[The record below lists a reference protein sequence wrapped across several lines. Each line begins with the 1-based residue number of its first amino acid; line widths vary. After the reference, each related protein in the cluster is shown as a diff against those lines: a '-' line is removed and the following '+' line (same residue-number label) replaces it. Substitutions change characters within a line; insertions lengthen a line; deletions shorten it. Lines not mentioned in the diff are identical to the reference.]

1 MQELHYA
8 LLDGELVSINE
19 VKNGLKCGCVCPACG
34 AKLIAR
40 QGQKVAYH
48 FAHYKAV
55 DCEHGK
61 ETALHLLG
69 KRVISKKK
77 VYLPAKP
84 FTSEHGAVH
93 LYDKAI
99 EEKSVGT
106 FTPDVLLK
114 RGVELLGVEI
124 KVHHAVDDDKK
135 YKIFEFGLPTIEID
149 LSDVGDDYTEESVEQ
164 IILSGQKTSW
174 VYAPE
179 SKGYF
184 LRQWFGD
191 SVRTRNMS
199 YVEHCPLSNGKKAY
213 IVGLSEYE
221 CHDCGYGNIGGIHID
236 RVVCA
241 GKLKGINYMAIEKIR
256 SIVKVEGQLK
266 SFDVVINGEEI
277 HREFEV
283 AVAAE
288 QAEEKKPRGVQICFA
303 DDTTCWRCKQKMCT
317 VYGLVN
323 GTPISPDEFN
333 ETMIRISREKGVKLE
348 ERRSGMTKETH
359 LVNVCPHCGTFIGE
373 FYLHDLWYEETE
385 TIQVEDTT
393 GFNLDERQGRQ

>member
-8 LLDGELVSINE
+8 LLDGELVSIND

-69 KRVISKKK
+69 KKVICKKK
-77 VYLPAKP
+77 VFLPAKP
-84 FTSEHGAVH
+84 FTNETHGVVH
-93 LYDKAI
+93 IYDRAI
-99 EEKSVGT
+99 LEKNVGT

-124 KVHHAVDDDKK
+124 KVHHAVDNDKK

-174 VYAPE
+174 VYTPE
-179 SKGYF
+179 SKRYF
-184 LRQWFGD
+184 LREWFGD
-191 SVRTRNMS
+191 SVRTRSKS
-199 YVEHCPLSNGKKAY
+199 YVEHCPLDDGKKAY
-213 IVGLSEYE
+213 IVGLSKYE
-221 CHDCGYGNIGGIHID
+221 CHDCGYGNINGIHTD

-241 GKLKGINYMAIEKIR
+241 GKLKGIDYMAIQKIR
-256 SIVKVEGQLK
+256 SIVKIEGQLK

-288 QAEEKKPRGVQICFA
+288 KEEKPHGVQICFA
-303 DDTTCWRCKQKMCT
+303 DDTICWRCKQKMCS

-333 ETMIRISREKGVKLE
+333 ETMIRISREKGVRLE

-359 LVNVCPHCGTFIGE
+359 LVNVCPHCGTFIAE

-393 GFNLDERQGRQ
+393 GFNLDERQG

>member
-174 VYAPE
+174 VYTPE

-191 SVRTRNMS
+191 TVRTRSMS

-241 GKLKGINYMAIEKIR
+241 GKLKGIDYMAIEKIR

-266 SFDVVINGEEI
+266 SFDIVINGEEI

-288 QAEEKKPRGVQICFA
+288 PAEEKKPRGVQICFA